1 MFEAG
6 SAGNALVSD
15 AHVAS
20 GSIGADL
27 IRSVVHGVA
36 GGLVSG
42 IEGHGFGTGFEG
54 AFLGELVSPIAGSSE
69 KLSVSNGANEITTDA
84 VGDFVNGLTSGVVS
98 KATGGRFED
107 GFVSGV
113 MSYQFNHN
121 SHGEYK
127 KLVTGVQREM
137 AVAEQKALNV
147 ANGALNL
154 ADEGLAKGADA
165 GDWLLRKG
173 VSKGISMFDNP
184 FKIDC
189 APVALYSRAIGTD
202 FGATVGGLS
211 GGAIGTLVEPGGGTV
226 AGTMFGEAGGAR
238 LGGLAMGAGAA
249 YVCGKVTDIA
259 ASYEYGGNEEFAN
272 QLSDSIEDGIKS
284 YTGWRSY
291 GK

>member
-6 SAGNALVSD
+6 SVGNALVSD

-54 AFLGELVSPIAGSSE
+54 AFLGELVSPIADSSE
-69 KLSVSNGANEITTDA
+69 KLAVSNGANEITTDA

-137 AVAEQKALNV
+137 AVAEQKALN
-147 ANGALNL
+147 A
-154 ADEGLAKGADA
+154 ADEVLAKGADA

-202 FGATVGGLS
+202 IGATVGGLS

-226 AGTMFGEAGGAR
+226 AGAMLGEAGGAR

-249 YVCGKVTDIA
+249 YVCGKVADIS
-259 ASYEYGGNEEFAN
+259 ASYSHGGNEEYAN
-272 QLSDSIEDGIKS
+272 QLSDSIEDSIKRHTGWKS
-284 YTGWRSY
+284 YGN
-291 GK
+291 